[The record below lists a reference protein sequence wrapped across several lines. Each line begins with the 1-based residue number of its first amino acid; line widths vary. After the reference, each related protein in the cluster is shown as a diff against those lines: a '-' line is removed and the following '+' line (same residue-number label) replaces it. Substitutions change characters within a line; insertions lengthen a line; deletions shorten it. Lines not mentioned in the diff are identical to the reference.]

1 MARRPYVEIRK
12 GVERN
17 QKVFRVWVWELICGR
32 RVDAGLAGRGKLSD
46 GRYARKHRCECRW
59 KGVGEGG
66 RRPGVGVRVSAVRD
80 EQANRHNIWPGSVRF
95 A

>member
-1 MARRPYVEIRK
+1 MARTPYIEIRK

-17 QKVFRVWVWELICGR
+17 QKVCRVWVWELICGR
-32 RVDAGLAGRGKLSD
+32 SGTRLEREEENCPMGGMPGNTDVNAAGK
-46 GRYARKHRCECRW
+46 
-59 KGVGEGG
+59 GG

>member
-1 MARRPYVEIRK
+1 MARTPYIEIRK

-17 QKVFRVWVWELICGR
+17 QKVCRVWVLELICGR
-32 RVDAGLAGRGKLSD
+32 RGEAGIEGTGKLSD
-46 GRYARKHRCECRW
+46 GRYARKHRCECGRL
-59 KGVGEGG
+59 GG
-66 RRPGVGVRVSAVRD
+66 ARGRGWGVRVSAVRD